1 MSVLDKQPCSLP
13 TVNSLSGVLHCV
25 VIVVVHCLDLHCSK
39 LQTIPKNH
47 SYIMYLHVHVYT
59 YMYAVNSLSG
69 VCHCVVI
76 CIAFGYRRTPIYMYI
91 APNYK
96 LHKKLHYV
104 SIIHVHTQ
112 TEHFCLPW
120 RIHMHC
126 VMSDV
131 FRVNK
136 CTVL

>member
-59 YMYAVNSLSG
+59 YAVNSVSG

-76 CIAFGYRRTPIYMYI
+76 CIAFGYRRTPIYMYMYIHRSKLQI
-91 APNYK
+91 AQKIALCIYN
-96 LHKKLHYV
+96 
-104 SIIHVHTQ
+104 T
-112 TEHFCLPW
+112 
-120 RIHMHC
+120 
-126 VMSDV
+126 
-131 FRVNK
+131 
-136 CTVL
+136 CTYSN